1 MPSDVCYWGWIGPRR
16 WDERSESFETNHLIR
31 SQFTLFL
38 FWEWARQYQLD
49 SRRERTSLA
58 PLAVS
63 RSPRRVE
70 MCGQQGDG
78 VMRGDTKSKYFIKA
92 GAQ

>member
-1 MPSDVCYWGWIGPRR
+1 MKDR
-16 WDERSESFETNHLIR
+16 ESFETNHLIR
-31 SQFTLFL
+31 SNLHYSCSGSGPVNTN
-38 FWEWARQYQLD
+38 WTVEGK
-49 SRRERTSLA
+49 RTSLA
-58 PLAVS
+58 PLAVVS

-78 VMRGDTKSKYFIKA
+78 VMRKDTKSKYFIQA

>member
-1 MPSDVCYWGWIGPRR
+1 MQDR
-16 WDERSESFETNHLIR
+16 ESFETNHLIR
-31 SQFTLFL
+31 SNLHYSCSGSGPVNTN
-38 FWEWARQYQLD
+38 WTVEGNAP
-49 SRRERTSLA
+49 SLA

-78 VMRGDTKSKYFIKA
+78 VMRGDTKKQILY
-92 GAQ
+92 